1 MSPPDSPQAKR
12 LGLKRRLR
20 EKLDAAALR
29 FRDYL
34 LPPAGTENKT
44 QREDTEFMPHT
55 LAALFQRPPK
65 PAYLIVRGSL
75 VLLCIGIVWAS
86 LSSLDEITIGEG
98 KVVPSSQVQIIQ
110 NLEGGIVSQIPVKV
124 GDLVQKG
131 QIVIQLDETRFS
143 SSVGESKAKNQALM
157 AKIARLTA
165 ESAGVPFVAPAELV
179 KEAPKIAE
187 DEKALHDNRQRELD
201 ASLGVLRQQ
210 VGQRSQ
216 EIAEKTARY
225 KQLQESYGLIA
236 QELKMSKP
244 LLAQGVMSEVEILR
258 IERQVSDTRGEMDA
272 TRLAIPRL
280 EAQLAEARNKLEG
293 AAAKFR
299 SDAANE
305 LAPAK
310 ADFAGTNA
318 SNIAVEDRLART
330 AIRSS
335 LTGIVKQ
342 IKVNT
347 VGGVIQPGMEVME
360 IVPLE
365 DKLLIEAKI
374 RPSDIGFLRPGQ
386 PALVKISAYDFSI
399 YGGLEATVENITA
412 DSITTDKGESFYLI
426 RVRTTRNSLGSSEK
440 PLAIIPGMLATVHIR
455 TGKKSVLSYLLKPVM
470 KAKYDAMRER

>member
-1 MSPPDSPQAKR
+1 MPPAKR
-12 LGLKRRLR
+12 QERRSWMRRRMDGLFG
-20 EKLDAAALR
+20 R
-29 FRDYL
+29 FSAYL
-34 LPPAGTENKT
+34 LPPPGKESKT
-44 QREDTEFMPHT
+44 QREDAEFMPYT
-55 LAALFQRPPK
+55 LGALFQRPPK

-75 VLLCIGIVWAS
+75 LLLIVGVIWAS
-86 LSSLDEITIGEG
+86 QSSLDEITIGEG
-98 KVVPSSQVQIIQ
+98 KVVPSSQVQVIQ
-110 NLEGGIVSQIPVKV
+110 NLEGGIVSAIPVKV

-131 QIVIQLDETRFS
+131 QIVVQLDQTRFS
-143 SSVGESKAKNQALM
+143 SSAEESKAKNQALM

-165 ESAGVPFVAPAELV
+165 ESSGVPFVAPAELL

-187 DEKALHDNRQRELD
+187 EEKALHDNRQRELD
-201 ASLGVLRQQ
+201 STLSVLRQQ

-216 EIAEKTARY
+216 EIAEKTARF

-236 QELKMSKP
+236 KELKMSKP
-244 LLAQGVMSEVEILR
+244 LQAQGVMSEVEILR

-280 EAQLAEARNKLEG
+280 EAQLAEAKSKLEG
-293 AAAKFR
+293 ATAKFR

-305 LAPAK
+305 LAQAR

-318 SNIAVEDRLART
+318 SSVAVEDRLART

-374 RPSDIGFLRPGQ
+374 RPADIGFLRPGQ

-412 DSITTDKGESFYLI
+412 DSITNDKGESFYLI
-426 RVRTTRNSLGSSEK
+426 RVRTSKNSLGTPDK

-455 TGKKSVLSYLLKPVM
+455 TGKKTVLSYLLKPIM

>member
-1 MSPPDSPQAKR
+1 MQPATDNGNK
-12 LGLKRRLR
+12 GKLKLR
-20 EKLDAAALR
+20 ERYEQAAAR

-34 LPPAGTENKT
+34 LPPPGTPESGK
-44 QREDTEFMPHT
+44 REDTEFMPHT
-55 LAALFQRPPK
+55 LAVLFQRPPA

-75 VLLCIGIVWAS
+75 LLLCIAIVWAA
-86 LSSLDEITIGEG
+86 LTSLDEITIGEG

-110 NLEGGIVSQIPVKV
+110 NLEGGIVSKIPVKV

-143 SSVGESKAKNQALM
+143 SSLGESQAKNYALM
-157 AKIARLTA
+157 AKVARLTA
-165 ESAGVPFVAPAELV
+165 EANDTPFVPPPELL
-179 KEAPKIAE
+179 KENPKIAQ
-187 DEKALHDNRQRELD
+187 DEKALYENRQRELG
-201 ASLGVLRQQ
+201 AGLGVLRQQ

-216 EIAEKTARY
+216 EITEKAARL
-225 KQLQESYGLIA
+225 KQLQESYKLIA

-258 IERQVSDTRGEMDA
+258 IERQVNDTKGEMEA

-293 AAAKFR
+293 ATAKFR

-305 LAPAK
+305 LAQAK
-310 ADFAGTNA
+310 AEFAGTSA
-318 SNIAVEDRLART
+318 GNIAVVDRLART

-386 PALVKISAYDFSI
+386 PALVKLSAYDFSI
-399 YGGLEATVENITA
+399 YGGLDATVENITA
-412 DSITTDKGESFYLI
+412 DSISNEKGESFYLI
-426 RVRTTRNSLGSSEK
+426 RVRTSKNHLGTAEA
-440 PLAIIPGMLATVHIR
+440 PLPIIPGMLATVHVR
-455 TGKKSVLSYLLKPVM
+455 TGKKSVLGYILKPII
-470 KAKYDAMRER
+470 KAKSNAMRER